1 MTVLIAVQNSRTE
14 RLGCAPTRALAA
26 TLVSLRKKFF
36 LR

>member
-14 RLGCAPTRALAA
+14 RLGWARTPALAA
-26 TLVSLRKKFF
+26 TFVSLTKKLF

>member
-14 RLGCAPTRALAA
+14 RLGCARSRELSA
-26 TLVSLRKKFF
+26 TFVSLTKKLF